1 MDRCGSDL
9 SSYER
14 MHEMCQAQANAR
26 SSIPE
31 EVKHMLIIF
40 VAPAGLFREGVA
52 RLLGDLPACT
62 EVRCVDYG
70 TSAFESG
77 STADLLVLDGDRES
91 KALDTACALRR
102 ILPRLPAL
110 ALLTEIDQQ
119 TIDAFVGMGIA
130 GCLNKS
136 ESAGALL
143 GALRVV
149 LAGATYLPPTLR
161 AFAHDAT
168 LPSVTQARP
177 RATTVSGANTYVLTP
192 RQIEVLALA
201 ARGESNK
208 SIARQLNI
216 AEGTVKVHLY
226 TVYKALKVGSRGQA
240 SIAAARLEKVGD
252 AQLHQ
257 ALDAQLTI
265 RRLFSHLSPSRC
277 RRGDVLFHKD
287 APSDALYYIVHGT
300 IGLQEIGV
308 EVGAGTILGEIG
320 LFSPD
325 HRRTCTALCKSDCE
339 LLMVSATDAMRLYYQ
354 DPEFAT
360 YLIHLITR
368 RLAADKSRSK
378 Q

>member
-1 MDRCGSDL
+1 
-9 SSYER
+9 
-14 MHEMCQAQANAR
+14 
-26 SSIPE
+26 
-31 EVKHMLIIF
+31 MLIIF
-40 VAPAGLFREGVA
+40 IAPAGLFREGVA
-52 RLLGDLPACT
+52 RLLGDLAART
-62 EVRCVDYG
+62 EVRCADYR
-70 TSAFESG
+70 TSVSEGG
-77 STADLLVLDGDRES
+77 SHADLLVLDGDHES
-91 KALDTACALRR
+91 EALDTAGALRR
-102 ILPRLPAL
+102 IIPRLPVL

-119 TIDAFVGMGIA
+119 SVDSFIAVGIT
-130 GCLNKS
+130 GCLHKS
-136 ESAGALL
+136 DSAGALL

-149 LAGATYLPPTLR
+149 LAGATYLPPTFV
-161 AFAHDAT
+161 AFAQNV
-168 LPSVTQARP
+168 PSSSAGQVQP
-177 RATTVSGANTYVLTP
+177 RADTATRVNSGVLTP

-252 AQLHQ
+252 AQLHH
-257 ALDAQLTI
+257 ALDAQLTVK
-265 RRLFSHLSPSRC
+265 RLLSHLSPSHF

-287 APSDALYYIVHGT
+287 ALSDALYYIVRGA
-300 IGLQEIGV
+300 IALQEIGV

-325 HRRTCTALCKSDCE
+325 HRRTCTAVCRSDCE
-339 LLMVSATDAMRLYYQ
+339 LLMVSAAEAMRMYYQ

-368 RLAADKSRSK
+368 RLEADKSRTK
-378 Q
+378 P

>member
-1 MDRCGSDL
+1 MQGAGAC
-9 SSYER
+9 EV
-14 MHEMCQAQANAR
+14 NR
-26 SSIPE
+26 SG
-31 EVKHMLIIF
+31 KLRHMLIIF
-40 VAPAGLFREGVA
+40 IAPAGLFREGVA
-52 RLLGDLPACT
+52 RLLGEFAACT
-62 EVRCVDYG
+62 EVRCVDYR

-77 STADLLVLDGDRES
+77 LRADLLVLDGDLEGE
-91 KALDTACALRR
+91 ALEAAVAWRR
-102 ILPRLPAL
+102 MIPRLPAL
-110 ALLTEIDQQ
+110 ALLTEIEQQ
-119 TIDAFVGMGIA
+119 SIDSFIAVGVA

-149 LAGATYLPPTLR
+149 LAGATYLPPTLL
-161 AFAHDAT
+161 AFANNIAS
-168 LPSVTQARP
+168 PSAAQVSS
-177 RATTVSGANTYVLTP
+177 RASTGSGANAGALTP

-252 AQLHQ
+252 AQLHH

-265 RRLFSHLSPSRC
+265 KRLLSHLSPSRF

-287 APSDALYYIVHGT
+287 APSDALYYIVRGT

-325 HRRTCTALCKSDCE
+325 HRRTCTAFCKSDCE
-339 LLMVSATDAMRLYYQ
+339 LLMVSATDAMRMYYQ

-360 YLIHLITR
+360 YLIRLITR
-368 RLAADKSRSK
+368 RLEADKSRSK

>member
-1 MDRCGSDL
+1 VQGAGAC
-9 SSYER
+9 EV
-14 MHEMCQAQANAR
+14 NR
-26 SSIPE
+26 SG
-31 EVKHMLIIF
+31 KLRHMLIIF
-40 VAPAGLFREGVA
+40 IAPAGLFREGVA
-52 RLLGDLPACT
+52 RLLGEFAACT
-62 EVRCVDYG
+62 EVRCVDYR

-77 STADLLVLDGDRES
+77 LRADLLVLDGDLEGE
-91 KALDTACALRR
+91 ALEAAVAWRR
-102 ILPRLPAL
+102 MIPRLPAL
-110 ALLTEIDQQ
+110 ALLTEIEQQ
-119 TIDAFVGMGIA
+119 SIDSFIAVGVA

-149 LAGATYLPPTLR
+149 LAGATYLPPTLL
-161 AFAHDAT
+161 AFANNIAS
-168 LPSVTQARP
+168 PSAAQVSS
-177 RATTVSGANTYVLTP
+177 RASTGSGANAGALTP

-252 AQLHQ
+252 AQLHH

-265 RRLFSHLSPSRC
+265 KRLLSHLSPSRF

-287 APSDALYYIVHGT
+287 APSDALYYIVRGT

-325 HRRTCTALCKSDCE
+325 HRRTCTAFCKSDCE
-339 LLMVSATDAMRLYYQ
+339 LLMVSATDAMRMYYQ

-360 YLIHLITR
+360 YLIRLITR
-368 RLAADKSRSK
+368 RLEADKSRSK

>member
-1 MDRCGSDL
+1 
-9 SSYER
+9 
-14 MHEMCQAQANAR
+14 
-26 SSIPE
+26 
-31 EVKHMLIIF
+31 MLIIF
-40 VAPAGLFREGVA
+40 VAPAGLFRDGVA
-52 RLLGDLPACT
+52 RLLGDLEACT
-62 EVRCVDYG
+62 EVKCADYRAIASENG
-70 TSAFESG
+70 LS
-77 STADLLVLDGDRES
+77 ADLVLLDGDHEAE
-91 KALDTACALRR
+91 ALDAAGVLRR
-102 ILPRLPAL
+102 FIPRLPVL

-119 TIDAFVGMGIA
+119 TVDAFIAAGVA

-136 ESAGALL
+136 ESAGALS
-143 GALRVV
+143 GALQVV
-149 LAGATYLPPTLR
+149 LAGATYLPPALLPFTPSI
-161 AFAHDAT
+161 ASPSAT
-168 LPSVTQARP
+168 QTRP
-177 RATTVSGANTYVLTP
+177 PTPPGSGTHTGILTP

-257 ALDAQLTI
+257 ALDARLTI
-265 RRLFSHLSPSRC
+265 RRLFSHLSPSRF
-277 RRGDVLFHKD
+277 RRGDVLFHKNE
-287 APSDALYYIVHGT
+287 PSDALYYIVRGT
-300 IGLQEIGV
+300 IGLQEIEV

-325 HRRTCTALCKSDCE
+325 HRRTCTASCKSDCE

-360 YLIHLITR
+360 HLIHLITR
-368 RLAADKSRSK
+368 RLEADKSRSK

>member
-1 MDRCGSDL
+1 
-9 SSYER
+9 
-14 MHEMCQAQANAR
+14 MH
-26 SSIPE
+26 
-31 EVKHMLIIF
+31 IIF

-52 RLLGDLPACT
+52 RLLAELAQRT
-62 EVRCVDYG
+62 EVTCVDYRTG
-70 TSAFESG
+70 AFDSG
-77 STADLLVLDGDRES
+77 SSADLLVLDGEHKS
-91 KALDTACALRR
+91 EALEALDALRCN
-102 ILPRLPAL
+102 IPLLPAL
-110 ALLTEIDQQ
+110 ALLNEIGQK
-119 TIDAFVGMGIA
+119 TIDTFIA
-130 GCLNKS
+130 AGVTGCVSKS

-143 GALRVV
+143 GALRIV
-149 LAGATYLPPTLR
+149 LAGATYLPPALL
-161 AFAHDAT
+161 AFANKIVSPTAA
-168 LPSVTQARP
+168 QAAS
-177 RATTVSGANTYVLTP
+177 RATTASAANGAVLTP

-252 AQLHQ
+252 AQLHH

-265 RRLFSHLSPSRC
+265 KRLLSHLSPSHF
-277 RRGDVLFHKD
+277 RRGDVLFHKN
-287 APSDALYYIVHGT
+287 APSDALYYIVRGT

-325 HRRTCTALCKSDCE
+325 HRRTCTAVCKSDCE
-339 LLMVSATDAMRLYYQ
+339 LLMVSATDAMRMYYQ

-360 YLIHLITR
+360 YLVRLITR
-368 RLAADKSRSK
+368 RLEADKSRPKLTS
-378 Q
+378 

>member
-1 MDRCGSDL
+1 MD
-9 SSYER
+9 
-14 MHEMCQAQANAR
+14 
-26 SSIPE
+26 
-31 EVKHMLIIF
+31 IIF

-52 RLLGDLPACT
+52 RLLGDLAART
-62 EVRCVDYG
+62 EVRCADYQI
-70 TSAFESG
+70 SAFESG
-77 STADLLVLDGDRES
+77 TRADLLVLDGDYASE
-91 KALDTACALRR
+91 ALDAAGALRR
-102 ILPRLPAL
+102 SIPHLPVL
-110 ALLTEIDQQ
+110 ALLTEIDQHR
-119 TIDAFVGMGIA
+119 IDSFIAVGVA

-136 ESAGALL
+136 DSAGELL

-149 LAGATYLPPTLR
+149 LAGATYVPPTFV
-161 AFAHDAT
+161 AFSRNMT
-168 LPSVTQARP
+168 SPSAERSGSRNDRGP
-177 RATTVSGANTYVLTP
+177 RSDTCVLTP

-208 SIARQLNI
+208 SIARRLNI

-226 TVYKALKVGSRGQA
+226 TVYKALQVGSRGQA

-252 AQLHQ
+252 AQLHH
-257 ALDAQLTI
+257 ALDARLTI
-265 RRLFSHLSPSRC
+265 KRLLAHLSPTRF
-277 RRGDVLFHKD
+277 RRGEVLFRKD
-287 APSDALYYIVHGT
+287 AMSDALYYVLNGT

-325 HRRTCTALCKSDCE
+325 HRRTCTALCNSDCE
-339 LLMVSATDAMRLYYQ
+339 LLVVSATEAMRLYYQ

-368 RLAADKSRSK
+368 RLEADKSRSK